1 MFQLIFN
8 NLQCVKVII
17 MKYVSYD
24 SPYPVSVLQ
33 KNSLVYTLKFQVKAN
48 LARVEEAQDC
58 NDHLG

>member
-1 MFQLIFN
+1 MFELIFN
-8 NLQCVKVII
+8 NLQCVKVVT

-33 KNSLVYTLKFQVKAN
+33 KNRLVYTLKFQVKAH
-48 LARVEEAQDC
+48 LVRVEEAQDC